1 MNKEVNLL
9 IDMELLK
16 KSTLSTPAFIVLSIL
31 YNFPEEDV
39 KNKKKL
45 LQGFEEVYFV
55 ELSKKHYL
63 VKYSM
68 NFNKFSFVPNN
79 HKINTLFSFDEGK
92 INFDEIFD
100 IYPAKVRNKFNG
112 ERPLRPAGKD
122 AVKYSVLKNKYLK
135 KVKTVTEHNLIV
147 KALQYQLMS
156 LKKSNSLMFL
166 QGMEVW
172 VNQSTWE
179 LWVDRV
185 KNWEASNE
193 QNYHG
198 QNL

>member
-1 MNKEVNLL
+1 MNKEVKLL

-68 NFNKFSFVPNN
+68 DFNKFSFVPNN
-79 HKINTLFSFDEGK
+79 HKINTLFSFDEG
-92 INFDEIFD
+92 
-100 IYPAKVRNKFNG
+100 
-112 ERPLRPAGKD
+112 
-122 AVKYSVLKNKYLK
+122 
-135 KVKTVTEHNLIV
+135 
-147 KALQYQLMS
+147 
-156 LKKSNSLMFL
+156 
-166 QGMEVW
+166 
-172 VNQSTWE
+172 
-179 LWVDRV
+179 
-185 KNWEASNE
+185 
-193 QNYHG
+193 
-198 QNL
+198 

>member
-1 MNKEVNLL
+1 MNKEVKLL

-68 NFNKFSFVPNN
+68 DFNKFSFVPNN

-172 VNQSTWE
+172 VNQSTLE

-185 KNWEASNE
+185 KNWEASN
-193 QNYHG
+193 
-198 QNL
+198 